1 MLKGHITICKVYKDG
16 SEEVILDK
24 HNILTA
30 GLGSS
35 FLDIIQHNGSP
46 WADDYRPRYF
56 QVGTSSINYNESL
69 ATSSYFYQLSAPLVW
84 SEYGSDTALTV
95 EKRNRGFNASTL
107 DGTTFQEILFT
118 SAHMSSVE
126 FSSVDNNSSWFPT
139 IPDSDI
145 TKVFL
150 DACETEIVLDEN
162 SANGI
167 TISEIGMFA
176 KNPKGLVKDT
186 PILIAYKSFTGIPK
200 TSAYSLVFHWSIGFL
215 GGTTIDR
222 TSYGHA
228 DTTKTLDPKYRTW
241 GKQGRGAGGR
251 SGGPPGG
258 SGGPPRGSGGG
269 Y

>member
-1 MLKGHITICKVYKDG
+1 MISGHITICKVYKDG
-16 SEEVILDK
+16 SEEVVLDK
-24 HNILTA
+24 QNIITA

-35 FLDIIQHNGSP
+35 FIDIIQHNGST

-56 QVGTSSINYNESL
+56 QVGTSSIGYNESV
-69 ATSSYFYQLSAPLVW
+69 ATSAYFYQLSAPLEW
-84 SEYGSDTALTV
+84 SAYGADTTLTV
-95 EKRNRGFNASTL
+95 EKRNRGFNASTT

-118 SAHMSSVE
+118 SAHLSAVQ
-126 FSSVDNNSSWFPT
+126 FSSVDNSSSWFPT

-145 TKVFL
+145 TKLFL

-162 SANGI
+162 AANGQ

-186 PILIAYKSFTGIPK
+186 PLLIAYKSFTGIPK

-222 TSYGHA
+222 TSYGKG
-228 DTTKTLDPKYRTW
+228 DTTKTLDPKYKTWW
-241 GKQGRGAGGR
+241 GKRGRGAGG
-251 SGGPPGG
+251 SGG
-258 SGGPPRGSGGG
+258 RSGGG